1 MLPAI
6 DLYQTADMQAAY
18 SFFHFD
24 ESVVRLIE
32 SSTDTTEG
40 PSLVLLQAR
49 QLLDLPEND
58 EQAAQPVSEE
68 QQKHRED
75 VLRSLES
82 LGNGFGN
89 SEFSKA
95 IALLREEALE
105 LPQALKV
112 LEIAD
117 ASSIAPEFW
126 EM

>member
-1 MLPAI
+1 
-6 DLYQTADMQAAY
+6 MQAAY

-24 ESVVRLIE
+24 ESVIRLIE

-49 QLLDLPEND
+49 QLLNLPENE
-58 EQAAQPVSEE
+58 EQAAQPVSQE
-68 QQKHRED
+68 QQKQRED

-105 LPQALKV
+105 LPEALKV

-117 ASSIAPEFW
+117 ASIIAPEFW